1 MSRFNFS
8 NVLGGAVFGGLNAF
22 LQHNASR
29 DGYAKANRYEVVI
42 LLPSGVT
49 NGAFQD
55 AGETAMSANVL
66 ANLHGEAARRISF
79 SCDSISIPG
88 RNLRTQMN
96 GNIYGPPHEIVQGQ
110 TFAPVEATFYCGSDL
125 AERYFFEDWQK
136 ITYNPDTY
144 NINYYKEY
152 VGSVEIYQLNEQDE
166 RTYGCKLE
174 EVFPKTVAAIAYG
187 HGSSNTINKV
197 SVEFA
202 YRYWRNIAT
211 EPKKAALES
220 TLQDILKNSIL
231 KNVQTRLPP
240 VISKLTG
247 RFGGF

>member
-1 MSRFNFS
+1 MSKFNFS
-8 NVLGGAVFGGLNAF
+8 NVLGGAVFGSINAF
-22 LQHNASR
+22 LSHNASR
-29 DGYAKANRYEVVI
+29 DGYARQNRYEVVI
-42 LLPSGVT
+42 LMPSGVS
-49 NGAFQD
+49 GSSSSD
-55 AGETAMSANVL
+55 AGSSALSSSVTGQLSGET
-66 ANLHGEAARRISF
+66 ARRISF
-79 SCDSISIPG
+79 RCNSISIPA
-88 RNLRTQMN
+88 RSLRTQVN
-96 GNIYGPPHEIVQGQ
+96 SNQYGPIHNIVQGQ
-110 TFAPVEATFYCGSDL
+110 TYAPLEATFYCGSDL

-136 ITYNPDTY
+136 ITYNPQTY

-152 VGSVEIYQLNEQDE
+152 IGSVEIYQLNEKDE

-187 HGSSNTINKV
+187 HGSSNTIQKV

-211 EPKKAALES
+211 EPQKANLDS

-231 KNVQTRLPP
+231 RQVQTRLPP

>member
-8 NVLGGAVFGGLNAF
+8 NVLGGAVFGSLNAF
-22 LQHNASR
+22 LSHNASR

-49 NGAFQD
+49 SGDFQG
-55 AGETAMSANVL
+55 AGEAAMATNVL
-66 ANLHGEAARRISF
+66 SRLGGETARRISF
-79 SCDSISIPG
+79 RCDSISIPG

-174 EVFPKTVAAIAYG
+174 EVFPKTVAALAYS
-187 HGSSNTINKV
+187 HGSNNQIQKV
-197 SVEFA
+197 SVELA

-211 EPKKAALES
+211 EPKKAALDS
-220 TLQDILKNSIL
+220 TLQDILKNTVL
-231 KNVQTRLPP
+231 RQVQTRLPP
-240 VISKLTG
+240 VL
-247 RFGGF
+247 RRLF